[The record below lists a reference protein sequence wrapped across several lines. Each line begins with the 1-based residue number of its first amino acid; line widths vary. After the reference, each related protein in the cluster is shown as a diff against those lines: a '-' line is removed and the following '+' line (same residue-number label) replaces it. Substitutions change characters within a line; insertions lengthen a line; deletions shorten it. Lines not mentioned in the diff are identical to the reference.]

1 MTFKIIK
8 KFTAVTCAGL
18 LLCSVGLAACSGD
31 DETVSQYTITVDY
44 NDGSSRP
51 ATIFVDEGDD
61 IEEPDAAREGYQVD
75 YWSTDEEGKNE
86 VTFPYTPTG
95 DTTLYAQWQA
105 AVYTVTFDFGVED
118 AENYEV
124 SVEYNKT
131 VDAPSEDKYPENEGF
146 TLYNWMTAKENGTVV
161 SFPYTVTGDT
171 TFYADWV
178 SDEQGLF
185 TVTIDLNQEELEN
198 TYDPITVAGG
208 DKITSAQLPNLRT
221 AYDGYIF
228 NGWSLTADAAEN
240 DIIEFPFTPEGD
252 VTLYANWTQRELS
265 VRYSY
270 NDFTHDDDEYFLT
283 QKVMG
288 REYASEPE
296 AVPEREG
303 FTFIGWY
310 DAYAG
315 GTKVEFPAMITATT
329 TYYAYWRADAVETDI
344 FDAEYTAFN
353 PNEKFP
359 GYSGASNGAQI
370 IRPDEKGV
378 FNATCE
384 GKPNG
389 YYVSYLF
396 KKGATLTLNI
406 HSDKAVDNVVLYA
419 SLGLE
424 FMDNVTFSSDENS
437 PYCYQFIVNG
447 KVVDYSLTISG
458 LPNVGE
464 SGVYSSALKEYRI
477 GNISLKEGDNVIQ
490 LVTNN
495 TTPVGGTSEAMAPSV
510 DYIRLDGYGDATL
523 SWNPELDSLNRK
535 LANKS

>member
-1 MTFKIIK
+1 MTIKIIK
-8 KFTAVTCAGL
+8 KFTAVVCAGL
-18 LLCSVGLAACSGD
+18 MLCSVGLTACGGE
-31 DETVSQYTITVDY
+31 DEVASQYTITIDY

-51 ATIFVDEGDD
+51 ATIFVDEGENID
-61 IEEPDAAREGYQVD
+61 EPDAVREGYEID
-75 YWSTDEEGKNE
+75 YWSTDEEGENE
-86 VTFPYTPTG
+86 VSFPYTPTG

-105 AVYTVTFDFGVED
+105 ATYTVTFDFGVEN
-118 AENYEV
+118 AENYTV

-131 VDAPSEDKYPENEGF
+131 VNAPEENKYPENEGF
-146 TLYNWMTAKENGTVV
+146 TFYNWLTAKEDGTVV
-161 SFPYTVTGDT
+161 SFPYTVTGDI

-178 SDEQGLF
+178 SDEQGIF

-198 TYDPITVAGG
+198 SYAPITVVGG
-208 DKITSAQLPNLRT
+208 GKVTSAQLPNLRT

-228 NGWSLTADAAEN
+228 NGWSLSKDAAEN
-240 DIIEFPFTPEGD
+240 DIIEFPFTPDGD

-296 AVPEREG
+296 TVPEREG

-315 GTKVEFPAMITATT
+315 GTKAEFPAMITATT

-370 IRPDEKGV
+370 IRPDDKGV

-396 KKGATLTLNI
+396 KKGATLTFNI

-437 PYCYQFIVNG
+437 AYCYQFIVNG

>member
-105 AVYTVTFDFGVED
+105 VVYTVTFDFGVED

-146 TLYNWMTAKENGTVV
+146 TLYNWMTAKENGSVV

-228 NGWSLTADAAEN
+228 NGWSLTADAAED

-370 IRPDEKGV
+370 IRSDEKGV

-389 YYVSYLF
+389 YYV
-396 KKGATLTLNI
+396 
-406 HSDKAVDNVVLYA
+406 
-419 SLGLE
+419 
-424 FMDNVTFSSDENS
+424 
-437 PYCYQFIVNG
+437 
-447 KVVDYSLTISG
+447 
-458 LPNVGE
+458 
-464 SGVYSSALKEYRI
+464 
-477 GNISLKEGDNVIQ
+477 
-490 LVTNN
+490 
-495 TTPVGGTSEAMAPSV
+495 
-510 DYIRLDGYGDATL
+510 
-523 SWNPELDSLNRK
+523 
-535 LANKS
+535 